1 MYKLGLI
8 LAVLAL
14 SATAA
19 HAISRYDTKRLSCS
33 RIQAILKSEGTAILR
48 YPSPR
53 NSSITLYDTYVA
65 RGGYCPTG
73 GYSSSATVPASDTN
87 ACRVYRCNKK
97 RGGGR

>member
-1 MYKLGLI
+1 MNRIGLT
-8 LAVLAL
+8 LAVLAI

-19 HAISRYDTKRLSCS
+19 HAISRYDTNRLSCS

-53 NSSITLYDTYVA
+53 NAQITLYDTYVA
-65 RGGYCPTG
+65 QGGYCRTG
-73 GYSSSATVPASDTN
+73 GYGSSVTVPASDTTS
-87 ACRVYRCNKK
+87 CQVYRCNKK